1 MKIALLSLFA
11 LILLGVS
18 AQAAPLP
25 APSVR
30 APRLRPTKRMPGATS
45 STLESAEKVLSAIR
59 ITGNKEQAIEK
70 SDWKRPVILTIGVA
84 GLMQTVGWNYVAA
97 KSFRDNRK
105 KFLDAKRKAAESKD
119 KPLPKVGDTLC
130 TFETYR
136 TQDEV
141 ENRTPS
147 KVQAPCFQIASDATS
162 ASPNVTSSTTE
173 DVGKQE
179 GASSGKT
186 GGLTRR
192 GLSSNT
198 VTLGEMIKDT
208 STSLEHVPPFLS
220 RPSSS
225 SSSSL
230 TELTRLHRPH
240 LGTLEEHAR
249 LLSPASRHLSPS
261 NSLVRQ
267 RLASLPGFPVLTPVE
282 SPTSDS
288 SDRLLRDFSWK
299 SSLDSNS
306 VDEATSTLAPHR
318 WAWIKKA
325 RTAPTEDLVFA
336 LTILNSIGSIPSLTL
351 TLLNAYYYRGNPR
364 VD

>member
-1 MKIALLSLFA
+1 MKLALLSL
-11 LILLGVS
+11 LSLLLLGVS

-25 APSVR
+25 VPSVR
-30 APRLRPTKRMPGATS
+30 APRLRLTKRVPGATS
-45 STLESAEKVLSAIR
+45 STLEAAEKVLSAIR
-59 ITGNKEQAIEK
+59 EK
-70 SDWKRPVILTIGVA
+70 GHPEKAVEESDWKRPVILSIGVA
-84 GLMQTVGWNYVAA
+84 GLMQTAGWNYVAA
-97 KSFRDNRK
+97 KSFSDNRK
-105 KFLDAKRKAAESKD
+105 KFNDAKRKAAELKD

-147 KVQAPCFQIASDATS
+147 KAQAPCFQIATDATS
-162 ASPNVTSSTTE
+162 ASPNVAPPTTE
-173 DVGKQE
+173 DVGKQ
-179 GASSGKT
+179 ARARSGKT

-192 GLSSNT
+192 GLSPNT
-198 VTLGEMIKDT
+198 VTLGEMVKDT
-208 STSLEHVPPFLS
+208 STSLEHVPFLS
-220 RPSSS
+220 HPASSS
-225 SSSSL
+225 SSRL
-230 TELTRLHRPH
+230 TELTRLHRPN

-282 SPTSDS
+282 SPKSDQG
-288 SDRLLRDFSWK
+288 DRLLRDFSWK

-306 VDEATSTLAPHR
+306 VDEATSKLASHR
-318 WAWIKKA
+318 WGWIKKA

-351 TLLNAYYYRGNPR
+351 TLINAYYYRGNPK